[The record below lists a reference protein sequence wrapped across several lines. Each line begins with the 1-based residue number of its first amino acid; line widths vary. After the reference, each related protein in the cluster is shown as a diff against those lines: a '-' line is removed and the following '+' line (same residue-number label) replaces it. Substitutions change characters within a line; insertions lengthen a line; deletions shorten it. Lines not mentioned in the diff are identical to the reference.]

1 MAEQL
6 SFELPVKP
14 ALGRGDFMVAYSNAM
29 ALAMIEA
36 TDAWE
41 NSKLVLIGP
50 TGAGKTHLAHVWA
63 GAMGGRIV
71 QAVNLAQADVPGLAI
86 GPLVVE
92 DVPLIAQDLDAQT
105 ALFHLHNLMQAAGH
119 PLLMTGTSE
128 PHHWALSLP
137 DLQSRIDASGVATL
151 DAPDD
156 TLLAAVLAK
165 LFADRQL
172 MPRPDVIPYLILRME
187 RSFAAARDVVVAMD
201 EAGLSRHAP
210 LTRALAAQVLDKM
223 A

>member
-14 ALGRGDFMVAYSNAM
+14 ALGRGDFMVAHSNAM

-36 TDAWE
+36 TDAWD
-41 NSKLVLIGP
+41 NGKLVLNGP

-63 GAMGGRIV
+63 GATEGQIV
-71 QAVNLAQADVPGLAI
+71 QAQDLAQADIPALAV
-86 GPLVVE
+86 GPLVIE
-92 DVPLIAQDLDAQT
+92 DVPLIARNPDAQT

-119 PLLMTGTSE
+119 PLLLTGTSE
-128 PHHWALSLP
+128 PHHWAMSLP
-137 DLQSRIDASGVATL
+137 DLQSRIDAAGVATL
-151 DAPDD
+151 EAPDD

-187 RSFAAARDVVVAMD
+187 RSFAAARDVVAAMD
-201 EAGLSRHAP
+201 EAGLARHAP
-210 LTRALAAQVLDKM
+210 LTRTLAAQVLDKM

>member
-14 ALGRGDFMVAYSNAM
+14 ALGRDDFMVAHSNAI

-41 NSKLVLIGP
+41 NHKLVLSGP

-63 GAMGGRIV
+63 GATGGEII
-71 QAVNLAQADVPGLAI
+71 QARGLDQVNIPALAT

-92 DVPLIAQDLDAQT
+92 DVPQIAQDAAAQT
-105 ALFHLHNLMQAAGH
+105 ALFHLHNLMQTAGH
-119 PLLMTGTSE
+119 PLLLTGTSE
-128 PHHWALSLP
+128 PHHWAMSLP

-151 DAPDD
+151 EAPDD

-172 MPRPDVIPYLILRME
+172 MPRADVIPYLILRME
-187 RSFAAARDVVVAMD
+187 RSFKAARDVVGAMD
-201 EAGLSRHAP
+201 EAGLARHAP
-210 LTRALAAQVLDKM
+210 LTRALAGQVLDKM